1 LEIGV
6 VMRVVVSYDVRTD
19 TTDGRRRLRKIAK
32 LCESNGVRVQF
43 SVFECQVDPAEWV
56 KMKDK
61 LVKIINEEEDSV
73 RFYFLGSNWQ
83 RKISHIGL
91 KKHSDVVEDPLIL

>member
-1 LEIGV
+1 
-6 VMRVVVSYDVRTD
+6 MRVVVSYDVRTD
-19 TTDGRRRLRKIAK
+19 TSEGRRRLRKLAK
-32 LCESNGVRVQF
+32 LCESNGVRVQY
-43 SVFECQVDPAEWV
+43 SVFECQIDPAGWV

-61 LVKIINEEEDSV
+61 ISKIINEEEDSV

-91 KKHSDVVEDPLIL
+91 KRHFDVVEDTLIL